1 MNKRSWALFSLLAA
15 LALLRWWTPLDSSSP
30 EHESIAEPTQRRA
43 AYNDQTSRHGLE
55 QQPTTQAAISHPPLM
70 GPSPQWNAFETRGV
84 PSFIEGAP
92 PPPTRTLRR
101 RPPPVL
107 VSTQTE
113 APQEEDPEAQ
123 SPPPPLAVIGTW
135 MDGQKLSV
143 FVSTPNGT
151 ALASTGDTL
160 MGEYKILKITS
171 REVLLSQLKDHREW
185 PLSIPQAAMR

>member
-1 MNKRSWALFSLLAA
+1 MNKRSRVLLSLLAV
-15 LALLRWWTPLDSSSP
+15 LALLRWWTPLDHSP
-30 EHESIAEPTQRRA
+30 PAHESIAEPTLRRA
-43 AYNDQTSRHGLE
+43 DQSKASQHGLE
-55 QQPTTQAAISHPPLM
+55 QQPTTHAAIPRPPLM
-70 GPSPQWNAFETRGV
+70 GPSPQWNAFEARG
-84 PSFIEGAP
+84 SSSSIEDASS

-107 VSTQTE
+107 VSTQ
-113 APQEEDPEAQ
+113 APAPAEEEPQAHA
-123 SPPPPLAVIGTW
+123 PPPPLEVIGTW
-135 MDGQKLSV
+135 SDGQKLSV

-185 PLSIPQAAMR
+185 PLAIPQAATR